1 MYPVILEPDGDGW
14 MAHFPDIPEALT
26 GGETRE
32 ETLANARDALL
43 TAFEFYFEDE
53 RPVPMPSQIPG
64 AELVEVPLSI
74 WSKILLLNTMLER
87 RIPQV
92 ELARLLGTR
101 KQEVQRLIDLRH
113 ATKID
118 TIARA
123 MAALGKPLRLSAG

>member
-14 MAHFPDIPEALT
+14 MASFPDIPEALT

-32 ETLANARDALL
+32 ETLANAHDALL

-53 RPVPMPSQIPG
+53 RQVPMPSQIPG

-74 WSKILLLNTMLER
+74 WSKVLLLNAMLEL